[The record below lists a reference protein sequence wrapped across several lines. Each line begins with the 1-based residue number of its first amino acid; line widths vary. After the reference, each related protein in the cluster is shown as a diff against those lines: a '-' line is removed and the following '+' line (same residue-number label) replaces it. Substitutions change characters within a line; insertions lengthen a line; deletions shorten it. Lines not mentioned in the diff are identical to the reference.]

1 MRFTKRIK
9 FTLWM
14 GLIALNV
21 ILRLPTTPHEI
32 GWDSFTI
39 HILANSVSAFGEA
52 RWWANPLSIGGFYPL
67 SYASAVPFI
76 LSGISQLTGID
87 MEWTIWLF
95 CVIIGLFSAFTAYLL
110 AGAIW
115 NNDIFKF
122 LVALGYSTSQGILSF
137 TTWTVTTRGFFIVI
151 APLFI
156 YTLLKCRT
164 SAVRYGI
171 FTFILFILLTVT
183 HHLFYFTIPLLI
195 SYFVVV
201 AFHKLGNHIKSIRIP
216 ENFINTALLASF
228 FVMVSI
234 PFFTREVWTTDPSLV
249 RMGINSRYAAISPM
263 LISYVRYIG
272 PLIFFVIG
280 GYFYILLKRGKR
292 FEEWFLLVASISLA
306 PFLYMPTYTTW
317 FIVLFAFLLIGIGLS
332 NVAVIRAYTQKKK
345 YIVLLIVVLLLFSA
359 SFNGYYQFMHFLSE
373 PKSYWCERYM
383 EDATYVGG
391 LWIRDNI
398 NKNLFWNNGYIGER
412 AFAISEVPTLL
423 SGAVGLTYGFANI
436 SELNITKNSPLSTEF
451 YEDGPYVKTPGTPY
465 TLGYINALG
474 MSEIDSRTGKRLIS
488 KYSLSY
494 VIEDEDIR
502 DNVFIRSVHPVK
514 NNVYNNG
521 KIRIWCLD

>member
-1 MRFTKRIK
+1 
-9 FTLWM
+9 
-14 GLIALNV
+14 
-21 ILRLPTTPHEI
+21 
-32 GWDSFTI
+32 
-39 HILANSVSAFGEA
+39 VSAFGEA

-76 LSGISQLTGID
+76 LSGISQLTGIG

-110 AGAIW
+110 AEAIW

-122 LVALGYSTSQGILSF
+122 LVAFGYSTSQGILSF

-228 FVMVSI
+228 FTMFSI

-263 LISYVRYIG
+263 LVSYVRYIG

-317 FIVLFAFLLIGIGLS
+317 FIVLFAFLLISVGLS
-332 NVAVIRAYTQKKK
+332 NVIKKSMQNKK
-345 YIVLLIVVLLLFSA
+345 YKFIIFLLIFSIIF
-359 SFNGYYQFMHFLSE
+359 SGYYQFVHFSNE
-373 PKSYWCERYM
+373 PRQYRCERYM
-383 EDATYVGG
+383 EEATYVAG
-391 LWIRDNI
+391 LWIKDNI
-398 NKNLFWNNGYIGER
+398 YKNLFCNNGLTGLR
-412 AFAISEVPTLL
+412 AFSVSEVPTLL
-423 SGAVGLTYGFANI
+423 GGAIGLTYGFADI
-436 SELNITKNSPLSTEF
+436 GELNITKNSPLSIEF
-451 YEDGPYVKTPGTPY
+451 YKDGPYVKTPGTPY
-465 TLGYINALG
+465 TLGDINALG

-488 KYSLSY
+488 KYNLSY
-494 VIEDEDIR
+494 VIEDEEVG
-502 DNVFIRSVHPVK
+502 DNVFISSVHPVK
-514 NNVYNNG
+514 NNIYDNG
-521 KIRIWCLD
+521 KILIFHLIP